1 MSDIEFHHFGLAVRE
16 FSEAL
21 RFHQNLGYRCSD
33 PLVDP
38 MQDVELIMCVSDR
51 YPAVEL
57 IRPTSDNS
65 PVVGYL
71 KKGDATFYHLC
82 YEVDDADSIGMLFPD
97 NRAICVSKPKPAIL
111 FDNRLVSFYLVRGV
125 GLIEVLQR

>member
-1 MSDIEFHHFGLAVRE
+1 MSDIEFHHFGLAVKE

-21 RFHQNLGYRCSD
+21 KFHRSLGYRCGDPVID
-33 PLVDP
+33 PL
-38 MQDVELIMCVSDR
+38 QDVELIMCVSDQ

-57 IRPTSDNS
+57 IKPTSSSS
-65 PVVGYL
+65 PVVNYL
-71 KKGDATFYHLC
+71 KKGDAMLYHLC
-82 YEVDDADSIGMLFPD
+82 YEVSDAESIGRLFPE

-111 FDNRLVSFYLVRGV
+111 FDNRLVAFYLVMGV